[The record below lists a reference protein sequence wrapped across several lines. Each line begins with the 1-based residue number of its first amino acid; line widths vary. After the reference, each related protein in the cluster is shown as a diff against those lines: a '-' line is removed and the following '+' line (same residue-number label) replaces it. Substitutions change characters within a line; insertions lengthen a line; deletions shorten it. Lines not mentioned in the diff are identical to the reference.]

1 MTPSEEDKYIL
12 IFNANFSQILYELI
26 DFYQNNK
33 KIVEKIF
40 NFLTNLVLSS
50 NKIKEYLMVKPGL
63 YLIQVFFSLDIKYP
77 LLFIKLI
84 TVFCTYM
91 DLNDT
96 SMKNFEILLIE
107 KCDKIISLFYEENM
121 MTQNCNK

>member
-1 MTPSEEDKYIL
+1 MKPSEEDKYIL

-50 NKIKEYLMVKPGL
+50 NKIKEYLMV
-63 YLIQVFFSLDIKYP
+63 
-77 LLFIKLI
+77 
-84 TVFCTYM
+84 
-91 DLNDT
+91 
-96 SMKNFEILLIE
+96 
-107 KCDKIISLFYEENM
+107 
-121 MTQNCNK
+121 